1 MRRLFSRA
9 IAGVCAATIS
19 IGLATAQPAS
29 AVPFPIDNWHTEVT
43 THIGGGINMD
53 VTIPPGTFSGSV
65 ETDTGALTGN
75 LNVPP
80 ATFVYNFFFL
90 LPTEVTFV
98 VEPTAPVTGNA
109 NLSTGVVT
117 ATASFNVRLTSV
129 KLIGLELLDP
139 ALTCKTSAPTTAQL
153 NGTANLSTQPAV
165 VELSGNYA
173 IPTLT
178 GCGFW
183 EAIISGVTA
192 GPTNSLNVTIHS
204 V

>member
-1 MRRLFSRA
+1 MRRQFTRA
-9 IAGVCAATIS
+9 VAALGAATLS

-29 AVPFPIDNWHTEVT
+29 AVPFPIDNWHAEVT

-53 VTIPPGTFSGSV
+53 VAIPEGTFSGSV
-65 ETDTGALTGN
+65 ETDNGALTGDLN
-75 LNVPP
+75 LPP

-98 VEPTAPVTGNA
+98 VEDTGPVTGNA
-109 NLSTGVVT
+109 NLSTGAVT
-117 ATASFNVRLTSV
+117 ATATFNVRLTSV
-129 KLIGLELLDP
+129 KLLGLELLDP
-139 ALTCKTSAPTTAQL
+139 AQTCRTSAPTTAQL
-153 NGTANLSTQPAV
+153 SGTADLSTQPAV
-165 VELSGNYA
+165 VELTGNYA
-173 IPTLT
+173 IPNLT

-183 EAIISGVTA
+183 EALISGVTA